1 MNKNMY
7 VDVTEVC
14 DDWGVSRAQG
24 YKIIKQ
30 LNDRMLAI
38 NPESYRFVW
47 QGKPKVLRGK
57 LLWHGKT
64 SIKRPFSGKRRSIT
78 HGRLN
83 EYLHEIDEECYEM
96 RDRLVEQMEEKQ
108 GVTEKLKAENQ
119 MMWVGKMNNIIACAE
134 EIVVRK
140 VVYV

>member
-1 MNKNMY
+1 MY

-38 NPESYRFVW
+38 NPNLIVLS
-47 QGKPKVLRGK
+47 GKANRKFYEEN

-64 SIKRPFSGKRRSIT
+64 SIKKTFLR
-78 HGRLN
+78 
-83 EYLHEIDEECYEM
+83 
-96 RDRLVEQMEEKQ
+96 QEKGQ
-108 GVTEKLKAENQ
+108 
-119 MMWVGKMNNIIACAE
+119 
-134 EIVVRK
+134 
-140 VVYV
+140 